1 MSPLVALPVFGAALV
16 ITLLSARLFARRLD
30 ALGVRFGLPEALIGL
45 LTALAADG
53 PEISSALFASAKGA
67 HAVSIGVIV
76 GSNVFNL
83 AAMIGITGMLTGAVV
98 LTRETLL
105 LEGVTGGGVLVI
117 AAAVLLHAI
126 APLYGVVLC
135 ACVLIPYVVVIV
147 GGAEFLARRRSTTAA
162 SRVLSRALAQRPRT
176 PVSRLAPSHAMARVL
191 LLIALDVLLIIGGSA
206 VMVQSALDLGAD
218 WHVSQAILATL
229 VLAPLTSVPNAV
241 TGVRLGMAGRGAALV
256 SETFNS
262 NTINLAVG
270 VIVPALFIAFA
281 SLTTTAVVDVILL
294 VVMTAV
300 CSTSLAS
307 RRGLQRSG
315 ACCLLVLYA
324 CFVVVQLSSG

>member
-1 MSPLVALPVFGAALV
+1 MSPLVALPVFAAALV

-53 PEISSALFASAKGA
+53 PEISSALFASAKGP

-117 AAAVLLHAI
+117 ASAVLLHAI

-135 ACVLIPYVVVIV
+135 AGVLI
-147 GGAEFLARRRSTTAA
+147 
-162 SRVLSRALAQRPRT
+162 RT
-176 PVSRLAPSHAMARVL
+176 WS
-191 LLIALDVLLIIGGSA
+191 
-206 VMVQSALDLGAD
+206 
-218 WHVSQAILATL
+218 
-229 VLAPLTSVPNAV
+229 
-241 TGVRLGMAGRGAALV
+241 
-256 SETFNS
+256 
-262 NTINLAVG
+262 
-270 VIVPALFIAFA
+270 
-281 SLTTTAVVDVILL
+281 
-294 VVMTAV
+294 
-300 CSTSLAS
+300 
-307 RRGLQRSG
+307 
-315 ACCLLVLYA
+315 
-324 CFVVVQLSSG
+324 